1 MSEAAPVEA
10 HYALGKHVFLC
21 VCGRDFVLLDLAR
34 DKYLSVEAPDAA
46 GLGALIKGWP
56 SATAANAPSVTS
68 RDTESLLAGLVQMG
82 VVTGNVAAGKDAT
95 PIAVL
100 PATDELITDIP
111 GEARPGTRMTDAA
124 SFMVAALIG
133 RRLRKRLPIEQIV
146 ARVRARRERAG
157 LPAND
162 FDIAKAQRLLSV
174 FGSMRSLF
182 LSTRS
187 LCLLESIVLL
197 EFFSR
202 YGIYPRWVF
211 GVQTRPF
218 AAHCWLQHEH
228 LVLNDTA
235 ERVSAYTPI
244 MAV

>member
-34 DKYLSVEAPDAA
+34 DKYLSVEARDAA
-46 GLGALIKGWP
+46 AFGTRIRGWP
-56 SATAANAPSVTS
+56 QSPLNTHNAISQDADS
-68 RDTESLLAGLVQMG
+68 ILAGLVQMG
-82 VVTGNVAAGKDAT
+82 VVTADLGAGKDAT
-95 PIAVL
+95 PISMSF
-100 PATDELITDIP
+100 PTDELITDIP
-111 GEARPGTRMTDAA
+111 GETRPKTRPTDAA
-124 SFMVAALIG
+124 SFMAAALIG
-133 RRLRKRLPIEQIV
+133 RRLRKRRPIEQIV
-146 ARVRARRERAG
+146 GRVRARRERAG
-157 LPAND
+157 TLAKQ
-162 FDIAKAQRLLSV
+162 FDIETARRLLPV
-174 FGSMRSLF
+174 FGAMRALF

-197 EFFSR
+197 EFFAR
-202 YGIYPRWVF
+202 YRLYPQWVF

-218 AAHCWLQHEH
+218 AAHCWLQHGH